1 MSNIEYKVGDRVKI
15 VSTDHTK
22 MGHWNGME
30 VGLIGKVYEVR
41 KDSVGN
47 DLSIMFENDQWG
59 VNSKDV
65 VIVPDDTPITYDH
78 ITRTMVD
85 EAIGLGGVS
94 GDLVKPH
101 EEEKKPIK
109 SDGGSS
115 GYYFTKLPHH
125 IIDRIVIT
133 GGIEVK
139 DFVRYCLDND
149 ADCKDIVKALKRIC
163 EFKKG
168 GGKEGVDAMYD
179 ATKIKFFANE
189 LYEQIKHEQ
198 GDQG

>member
-1 MSNIEYKVGDRVKI
+1 MQDVKYKVGDKVVFAITTGSDERGDI
-15 VSTDHTK
+15 DWESDY
-22 MGHWNGME
+22 
-30 VGLIGKVYEVR
+30 GLEIG
-41 KDSVGN
+41 
-47 DLSIMFENDQWG
+47 
-59 VNSKDV
+59 DV
-65 VIVPDDTPITYDH
+65 VRVCE
-78 ITRTMVD
+78 V
-85 EAIGLGGVS
+85 EANDIWVMSKTGQTVCTKPSNVLPFVEEQE
-94 GDLVKPH
+94 VKLNCS
-101 EEEKKPIK
+101 EMNKETSKQPIK

-115 GYYFTKLPHH
+115 SYYFTKLPVHV
-125 IIDRIVIT
+125 IDQIVIT

-189 LYEQIKHEQ
+189 LYEQIKQEQ

>member
-1 MSNIEYKVGDRVKI
+1 MDEDIK
-15 VSTDHTK
+15 
-22 MGHWNGME
+22 
-30 VGLIGKVYEVR
+30 
-41 KDSVGN
+41 
-47 DLSIMFENDQWG
+47 
-59 VNSKDV
+59 
-65 VIVPDDTPITYDH
+65 TP
-78 ITRTMVD
+78 V
-85 EAIGLGGVS
+85 
-94 GDLVKPH
+94 
-101 EEEKKPIK
+101 K

-115 GYYFTKLPHH
+115 SYYFTKLPPH
-125 IIDRIVIT
+125 IIYQIVIT

-189 LYEQIKHEQ
+189 LYEQIKQEQ